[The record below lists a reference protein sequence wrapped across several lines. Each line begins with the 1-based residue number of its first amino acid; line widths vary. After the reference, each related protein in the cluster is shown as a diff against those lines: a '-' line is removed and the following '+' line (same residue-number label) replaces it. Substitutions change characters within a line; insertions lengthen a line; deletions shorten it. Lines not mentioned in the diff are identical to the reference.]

1 MPKPLR
7 TILVFLLVSSAV
19 LTGQR
24 GVNPFDL
31 TDRLPPGEQA
41 ATEEAEGSDTTANP
55 FDLRPAAEPTEE
67 IILTVPADDANDGD
81 PGPNRSVIF
90 IHLLLVL
97 LVTSIWVLFRNLLQQ
112 CVRAIMNDNI
122 MTQLYRR
129 RSGGQISALWLCYL
143 FFLLS
148 AGFFLYLVATEY
160 GLQLPVTGVWSS
172 WLTFTLLVMGAVGFK
187 LVLLTLIGRIYP
199 LRKELSRY
207 TFVFMVFSILVGVLL
222 VPLNLLI
229 SYAPDGFRHFFLLA
243 GVGVLA
249 VVYLLH
255 LVRGLFIAN
264 QYVGSRPLHFL
275 LYICTIEIAPLLLV
289 YRYLSDSLA

>member
-7 TILVFLLVSSAV
+7 TILFLLLVSSAV
-19 LTGQR
+19 LTGQS
-24 GVNPFDL
+24 GGNPFDL
-31 TDRLPPGEQA
+31 TDRLPAGAQPVAEPA
-41 ATEEAEGSDTTANP
+41 AGDSAANP
-55 FDLRPAAEPTEE
+55 FDLAPAAEPAEE
-67 IILTVPADDANDGD
+67 IILTVPADEGGSADA
-81 PGPNRSVIF
+81 GPHRAVIF

-97 LVTSIWVLFRNLLQQ
+97 LVTSIWVLFRNLLQL
-112 CVRAIMNDNI
+112 CVRAILNDNI

-148 AGFFLYLVATEY
+148 AGFFLYLVATDY

-172 WLTFTLLVMGAVGFK
+172 WLTYTLLVMGAVGLK

-207 TFVFMVFSILVGVLL
+207 TFVLMVFSILVGVLL
-222 VPLNLLI
+222 VPVNLLI
-229 SYAPDGFRHFFLLA
+229 SYAPEGFRHFFLLA
-243 GVGVLA
+243 GVAVLA

-289 YRYLSDSLA
+289 YRYLSDALA

>member
-7 TILVFLLVSSAV
+7 TILFFLLVSSAA
-19 LTGQR
+19 LTGQS

-31 TDRLPPGEQA
+31 TDRLPAGEQPVDEPA
-41 ATEEAEGSDTTANP
+41 ARDSSANP
-55 FDLRPAAEPTEE
+55 FDLRPAAEPAEE
-67 IILTVPADDANDGD
+67 IILTVPDADDTA

-97 LVTSIWVLFRNLLQQ
+97 LVTSIWVLFRNLLQL
-112 CVRAIMNDNI
+112 CVRAILNDNI

-143 FFLLS
+143 FFLFS

-187 LVLLTLIGRIYP
+187 LVMLTIIGRIYP

-222 VPLNLLI
+222 VPVNLLI
-229 SYAPDGFRHFFLLA
+229 SYAPEGFRHFFLLA
-243 GVGVLA
+243 GAGVLA
-249 VVYLLH
+249 IVYLLH

-275 LYICTIEIAPLLLV
+275 LYICTIEIAPLLLM
-289 YRYLSDSLA
+289 YRYLSDALA

>member
-1 MPKPLR
+1 MPKHLR
-7 TILVFLLVSSAV
+7 VLLLLFVLSTVFSSLGA
-19 LTGQR
+19 QR
-24 GVNPFDL
+24 RANPFDL
-31 TDRLPPGEQA
+31 TDRLPA
-41 ATEEAEGSDTTANP
+41 DAEAEAVDSSSNP
-55 FDLRPAAEPTEE
+55 FDIRSEEEPQEELIITGPAQTDEAGGGNRNRP
-67 IILTVPADDANDGD
+67 LV
-81 PGPNRSVIF
+81 F

-97 LVTSIWVLFRNLLQQ
+97 LVTSIWVLFRNLLQL

-129 RSGGQISALWLCYL
+129 RSGGQISALWMCYL

-148 AGFFLYLVATEY
+148 AGFFLYLVSLEY
-160 GLQLPVTGVWSS
+160 GLSLPVAGVWAN
-172 WLTFTLLVMGAVGFK
+172 WLTFTLVVMGAVGFK
-187 LVLLTLIGRIYP
+187 LVLLTLVGRIYP

-207 TFVFMVFSILVGVLL
+207 TFVLMVFSILVGVLL
-222 VPLNLLI
+222 VPVNLLI
-229 SYAPDGFRHFFLLA
+229 SYAPEGFRHFFLLA
-243 GVGVLA
+243 GVAVLG

-289 YRYLSDSLA
+289 YRYLSNSLA

>member
-7 TILVFLLVSSAV
+7 TILFFLLVCSAV
-19 LTGQR
+19 LTGQG

-31 TDRLPPGEQA
+31 TDRLPAGEQPVEEE
-41 ATEEAEGSDTTANP
+41 TEARDSTTNP
-55 FDLRPAAEPTEE
+55 FDLRPAAEPAEE
-67 IILTVPADDANDGD
+67 IILAVPAADDDGE

-97 LVTSIWVLFRNLLQQ
+97 LVTSIWVLFRNLLQL

-148 AGFFLYLVATEY
+148 AGFFLYLVASEY

-207 TFVFMVFSILVGVLL
+207 TFVFMVFSILVGILL

-229 SYAPDGFRHFFLLA
+229 SYAPGGFRHFFLLA

-289 YRYLSDSLA
+289 YRYLSDALA